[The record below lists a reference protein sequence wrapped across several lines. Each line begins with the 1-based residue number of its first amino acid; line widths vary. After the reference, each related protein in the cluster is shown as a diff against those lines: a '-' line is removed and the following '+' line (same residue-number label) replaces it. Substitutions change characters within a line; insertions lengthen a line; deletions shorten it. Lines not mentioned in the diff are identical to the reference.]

1 MALESLEAAAAGT
14 AGMSDTPPSEDAS
27 PCVVIILASDVKLW
41 AVEPACVASEHRS
54 SATPLAAAAG
64 VLKDLPARDPPL
76 VMLLVSLA
84 AAPRLPVLLMWL
96 IEPVGGREMSAG
108 PLLGPTLS
116 DAAPAS
122 VPMLLVE
129 SPVLSSRSVEL
140 WLRRLLSLPL
150 LLPACP
156 AAA

>member
-1 MALESLEAAAAGT
+1 MALESLEAAAAAGT

-27 PCVVIILASDVKLW
+27 PCVVIMLASDVKLW
-41 AVEPACVASEHRS
+41 AVEPACVAKEHRS
-54 SATPLAAAAG
+54 SAGPLAAAAVPRG
-64 VLKDLPARDPPL
+64 RTGRDPPL
-76 VMLLVSLA
+76 VMLLVSFA

-129 SPVLSSRSVEL
+129 
-140 WLRRLLSLPL
+140 
-150 LLPACP
+150 
-156 AAA
+156 